1 MAFTLKSL
9 YFLHKI
15 KYKIKEFMKSPAPKK
30 DFQPLFTVALIEP
43 EIPSNTGNIGRT
55 CVAGQ
60 SWLDL
65 VGPLGFQITDK
76 QLKRAGLDYWPFL
89 KYQYYENLN
98 NWLAQKNLKRT
109 WFFSVR
115 GENSLYSRSFE
126 KGDILAFGKETKGLP
141 QALLKKFKKQT
152 IQIPF
157 QGPVRSLNLSN
168 AVAIALFE
176 ALRQNSVVS
185 DR

>member
-1 MAFTLKSL
+1 M
-9 YFLHKI
+9 I
-15 KYKIKEFMKSPAPKK
+15 VEQPIPKK
-30 DFQPLFTVALIEP
+30 DLSPLFTVALIEP

-60 SWLDL
+60 SQLDL
-65 VGPLGFQITDK
+65 IGPLGFQITDK

-89 KYQYYENLN
+89 KYQYYENLSF
-98 NWLAQKNLKRT
+98 WLAQKDIRRA

-115 GENSLYSRSFE
+115 GENSLYDCPFK

-141 QALLKKFKKQT
+141 KTLLKKFKKQT
-152 IQIPF
+152 VQIPF

-168 AVAIALFE
+168 AVAIALFS
-176 ALRQNSVVS
+176 ALRQNSLAQNF
-185 DR
+185 

>member
-1 MAFTLKSL
+1 MAVEQLSQRQNFPS
-9 YFLHKI
+9 F
-15 KYKIKEFMKSPAPKK
+15 
-30 DFQPLFTVALIEP
+30 FTVALIEP

-55 CVAGQ
+55 CVASQ
-60 SWLDL
+60 SQLDL
-65 VGPLGFQITDK
+65 IGPLGFQITDK

-89 KYQYYENLN
+89 KYQYYDNLTD
-98 NWLAQKNLKRT
+98 WLQQKDLRKI

-115 GENSLYSRSFE
+115 GENSLYNCSIR

-141 QALLKKFKKQT
+141 QPLLRKFKKQT
-152 IQIPF
+152 VQIPF

-176 ALRQNSVVS
+176 ALRKNSIAS
-185 DR
+185 TSR